1 VKYPMPVKLAA
12 VSAVVLALCGCS
24 GMGVMGSSP
33 PNLYNQLGGM
43 DSINKLASG
52 FVSSS
57 KSDPRLAGI
66 MGDVNASN
74 ASSRVADQ
82 LCVAL
87 GGGCAAPYSDSQ
99 LQAAADRLSPDQ
111 KSAISDNFTSSLNSV
126 TSNPLL
132 RNSVSKALGSKM
144 GGILGAVR

>member
-57 KSDPRLAGI
+57 KSDPRSR
-66 MGDVNASN
+66 ASW
-74 ASSRVADQ
+74 A
-82 LCVAL
+82 
-87 GGGCAAPYSDSQ
+87 
-99 LQAAADRLSPDQ
+99 
-111 KSAISDNFTSSLNSV
+111 T
-126 TSNPLL
+126 
-132 RNSVSKALGSKM
+132 
-144 GGILGAVR
+144 